1 VSSVVKPNL
10 NIGHFLDEPSHASLV
25 LTGNLGHLKYR
36 ICSRAYLVVPVAM
49 LPRDKVGS
57 PVNEKK
63 YRPRY
68 RLPMTQIVRE
78 SSFLPLPILPDQSI
92 YNVRNRMVWIVVQ
105 EPRVRNIRSW
115 GILQ

>member
-1 VSSVVKPNL
+1 M
-10 NIGHFLDEPSHASLV
+10 GHFLDEPSHASLV

-36 ICSRAYLVVPVAM
+36 ICSRAYLVVPVVM
-49 LPRDKVGS
+49 LPRDKAGS

-68 RLPMTQIVRE
+68 RLPTTLIVRE
-78 SSFLPLPILPDQSI
+78 SSFLPLPILPGQSVC
-92 YNVRNRMVWIVVQ
+92 NVRSRRVWIVVQ
-105 EPRVRNIRSW
+105 EPRVQNIRSW